1 MGVHISLQCPI
12 LFPLDIYPKV
22 ELLELTVNPFLIFS
36 ETFILFSIVAELTV
50 YRVALYSTSSLTV
63 VFSSN
68 IFVLFLSSSGKSSY
82 IYFRSLEVFSE
93 LTNYL
98 FSFSVLFLSFILGS
112 FYYHLFKFTNI
123 IFAVS
128 GMLPVPSN
136 VVFISHIVVL
146 ISRSLIQYFLYLL
159 FPTDFR
165 TYEIVIITVLLF
177 LSTNAVICVISELVS
192 VDSLPPPIMDCIFLP
207 FWMPDHFDWMCSQ
220 FTMFDTGYFCVP
232 ITILLFYTGMQLSY
246 LKTV

>member
-1 MGVHISLQCPI
+1 MFSIIKFSNRTTWKKGCLRVLAVVNNAALNMGVHISLQCPI

-50 YRVALYSTSSLTV
+50 YKVSLYSTSSLTV

-98 FSFSVLFLSFILGS
+98 FSFSALFFSFILGS
-112 FYYHLFKFTNI
+112 FY
-123 IFAVS
+123 
-128 GMLPVPSN
+128 
-136 VVFISHIVVL
+136 
-146 ISRSLIQYFLYLL
+146 
-159 FPTDFR
+159 
-165 TYEIVIITVLLF
+165 
-177 LSTNAVICVISELVS
+177 
-192 VDSLPPPIMDCIFLP
+192 
-207 FWMPDHFDWMCSQ
+207 
-220 FTMFDTGYFCVP
+220 
-232 ITILLFYTGMQLSY
+232 
-246 LKTV
+246 